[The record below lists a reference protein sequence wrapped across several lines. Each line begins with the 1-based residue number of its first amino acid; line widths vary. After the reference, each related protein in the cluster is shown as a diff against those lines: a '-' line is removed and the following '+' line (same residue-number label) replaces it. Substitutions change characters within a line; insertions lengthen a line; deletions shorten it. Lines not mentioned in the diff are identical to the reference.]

1 MAKIAILIYSIAGIE
16 KKNSSS
22 PSDKQVSYFAYPRQ
36 SDDISEPLPISI
48 IICFTCR
55 VFLKR
60 YSKMTGNYCVSYFSY
75 VTWTKKHMMCFPRK
89 NVGCL
94 VRLSVHSV
102 IVIFK
107 SNYVYIFSTLAW
119 ENVMPNSNWSYTLQ
133 EIVILSN
140 LWQCCL
146 LEYNIQGE
154 TGFQKLPFCW
164 LAKALISSY
173 IFAKFRFLKPTSDR
187 KC

>member
-1 MAKIAILIYSIAGIE
+1 MGTFSVVDSITSHLSFCPQQRSYKPVRDETLPRLLPVKWQRLLFLFIPLQGSK

-60 YSKMTGNYCVSYFSY
+60 NSKMTSDYCVSNFSY

-102 IVIFK
+102 IVIF
-107 SNYVYIFSTLAW
+107 NR
-119 ENVMPNSNWSYTLQ
+119 
-133 EIVILSN
+133 VIMFTFFP
-140 LWQCCL
+140 LWPGKMSCQ
-146 LEYNIQGE
+146 IQ
-154 TGFQKLPFCW
+154 
-164 LAKALISSY
+164 ID
-173 IFAKFRFLKPTSDR
+173 PTHCKR
-187 KC
+187 L